1 MSPQTIIYTYI
12 YITLSVLFGNTLAK
26 LLLETNIINALNAK
40 TSKILG
46 KSIHPELTPIPLLYL
61 ISPRAAHA
69 HASQILKQGLIKQ
82 IDLYIALL
90 ASDLFLRIMYIYRYY
105 IPLMLPLLG
114 VIAIYFIALRII
126 FDIILFVTV
135 TIYGIHK
142 YKNTNARNT
151 STNRR
156 DTQIMLTRKTL
167 VNCIKMGAKDT
178 ITFLYKFTPLFIL
191 IVILMNI
198 NAFNYVTSI
207 LKPYLKLINIDSL
220 GLTYIITAITSPRIA
235 WGIAKIMIDN
245 GYYFTNILGCI
256 FLGNAL
262 YLLLNELWVRIIPFY
277 ISIYPKNIV
286 PKLILLRA
294 ILPAIYNI
302 TLGVILLRIST

>member
-1 MSPQTIIYTYI
+1 MLPQTIIYTYI

-26 LLLETNIINALNAK
+26 LLLEANIINAVNTK

-69 HASQILKQGLIKQ
+69 HASQILKQGLVKP

-114 VIAIYFIALRII
+114 IIALYFIALRII
-126 FDIILFVTV
+126 FDIILFTTV

-142 YKNTNARNT
+142 YKNTNKNT
-151 STNRR
+151 PAYQR
-156 DTQIMLTRKTL
+156 DIRIMLTRKTL
-167 VNCIKMGAKDT
+167 VNSIKMGAKDT
-178 ITFLYKFTPLFIL
+178 ITFLYKFTPLYIL
-191 IVILMNI
+191 IAVLMNI
-198 NAFNYVTSI
+198 NVFSYVTSI
-207 LKPYLKLINIDSL
+207 LKPYLKRINIDSL
-220 GLTYIITAITSPRIA
+220 GLTYLITAITSPRIA

-294 ILPAIYNI
+294 ILPATYNMI
-302 TLGVILLRIST
+302 LGILLLEI